1 MFRPVTSIAAVFAV
15 FFALAVQKSVA
26 EEQDETPAGTA
37 AEEPATPAKPRKPN
51 PPAAKPRQAPPKPVA
66 QTPVAPPVAP
76 PAAPVAMPAPA
87 TPAAAGSPA
96 QLPNGASS
104 IVETYGD
111 WTVNCG
117 IENATKLCILS
128 QAQGNKETGQRT
140 FAIEL
145 RAPRDGRSDGT
156 VLMPFGLR
164 LESGAVLKLDE
175 KDLGQGLRFST
186 CIPQG
191 CLLPFSFP
199 AVVTDAM
206 KNAKMLAVVS
216 QNLANGQAVTFNISL
231 NGFAAALARSI
242 QLGG

>member
-1 MFRPVTSIAAVFAV
+1 MFRPVSSLAALFAV
-15 FFALAVQKSVA
+15 FLALGIAKGVA
-26 EEQDETPAGTA
+26 EEQDEAPAGTA
-37 AEEPATPAKPRKPN
+37 AEEPAAPPKPRKPN
-51 PPAAKPRQAPPKPVA
+51 APAPKPRQAPPKPVA
-66 QTPVAPPVAP
+66 QTPVAPPMAP

-87 TPAAAGSPA
+87 APAADSTA

-111 WTVNCG
+111 WTVNCV
-117 IENATKLCILS
+117 IENAAKICVLS

-140 FAIEL
+140 FAIEV
-145 RAPRDGRSDGT
+145 RAPRNGLSDGT

-164 LESGAVLKLDE
+164 LESGAVLKLDDKE
-175 KDLGQGLRFST
+175 LGQGLRFAT

-199 AVVTDAM
+199 AAATDAM
-206 KNAKMLAVVS
+206 KTAKNLAVIS

>member
-1 MFRPVTSIAAVFAV
+1 MFRRVTSTAAVFAIV
-15 FFALAVQKSVA
+15 STLAIGTGVA
-26 EEQDETPAGTA
+26 EEQDETPAA
-37 AEEPATPAKPRKPN
+37 AAQEPAAPAKPRKPN
-51 PPAAKPRQAPPKPVA
+51 PPPPKPRQAPPKPVV
-66 QTPVAPPVAP
+66 QTPVTPPLAA
-76 PAAPVAMPAPA
+76 PAAPVAMPAA
-87 TPAAAGSPA
+87 AAPAADASA

-117 IENATKLCILS
+117 IENAAKVCVLS

-145 RAPRDGRSDGT
+145 RAPKSGLSDGT

-164 LESGAVLKLDE
+164 LESGAVLKLDDKE
-175 KDLGQGLRFST
+175 LGQGLRFAT

-199 AVVTDAM
+199 AAATDAM
-206 KNAKMLAVVS
+206 KNAKNLAVVS